1 MFNRFLVVLEIQFQ
15 SRCMADPTVSD
26 IDFKNKMALVLKQFT
41 ATGSTDG
48 PLPLDLVL
56 I

>member
-1 MFNRFLVVLEIQFQ
+1 MNYSTFVFIKLPVREIIV
-15 SRCMADPTVSD
+15 AG
-26 IDFKNKMALVLKQFT
+26 LKQFT